1 MTKIKNIYYNLL
13 TIRKLLLQKTLKFRN
28 FKAC

>member
-13 TIRKLLLQKTLKFRN
+13 ITRQLLLRKTLKFRN